1 MFLKDSEMSKK
12 AQVVI
17 KEIGVIGKDIG
28 RLVER
33 VADVENRFNQVS
45 VSSLEA
51 LKFQQIKF
59 KAELKRFKN

>member
-33 VADVENRFNQVS
+33 VADVENRFNQVIRT
-45 VSSLEA
+45 V
-51 LKFQQIKF
+51 
-59 KAELKRFKN
+59 